1 MNTQHT
7 RGGRLE
13 AASSPDLA
21 EQALAR
27 TAVPAAR
34 GHDAKVHDH
43 DHVHDHDDDHH
54 DDHGDHEHAFEWQ
67 EMLRIALV
75 AVAAAGVWWRW
86 WEPFH
91 AVSVIGVLGL
101 AVGGWPIFKEA
112 LENLLAKRMTMELSM
127 SIAIIAAAAISEFF
141 TALVITLFVLVAEV
155 LEGMTVSRGR
165 RAIRDLLDFLPRAV
179 SVRRGGNVAEVDAD
193 TLAVGDAVLVN
204 PGGRIPVDGTVIAGH
219 SFVDQA
225 RITGES
231 LPLEKTAGAP
241 VFAGSIN
248 QSGALEIRAERIGR
262 DTSYGKIIEAVEQAE
277 RSRAPVQRL
286 ADRLAGYLVYFAL
299 GAAVLTY
306 LLTRD
311 IRSTISVVIVAGAC
325 GIAAG
330 TPLAILGAIGRAA
343 RAGAIIKGGLF
354 LEQLGQVNMVV
365 LDKTGTLTYGQ
376 PEVRTLVP
384 VDGVDELA
392 LLDAAASAELR
403 SEHPLGKT
411 IVAHAR
417 SLGRSLKEPEHFGYT
432 PGRGID
438 ATVGGAL
445 VLAGNQA
452 LMREHKVAVPPN
464 LLEGYRGA
472 SEVLVAQDGRLLG
485 AIVIADQVRPEAARA
500 IKAIHALGIRT
511 VLLTGDAQ
519 AVAQVIAKE
528 LGISEVAADLLPE
541 DKRIR
546 VKALVSEG
554 HIVAMV
560 GDGVNDAPALIE
572 ANVGVAM
579 GSGTD
584 VARESAD
591 VVLLGND
598 LLKFVETLTVA
609 RRTRRII
616 WANFVGT
623 IGVDALGIGLAA
635 FGLLNPLIAAFIHV
649 ASELTF
655 ILNSARL
662 LPPRLSG
669 DSRSQAAQSVA
680 VPTAVQARS

>member
-1 MNTQHT
+1 MTQ
-7 RGGRLE
+7 
-13 AASSPDLA
+13 
-21 EQALAR
+21 Q
-27 TAVPAAR
+27 
-34 GHDAKVHDH
+34 
-43 DHVHDHDDDHH
+43 H
-54 DDHGDHEHAFEWQ
+54 DDHERDGHEHDDHEHAFEWP
-67 EMLRIALV
+67 EMVRIALV
-75 AVAAAGVWWRW
+75 GLAAATVWFRL
-86 WEPFH
+86 WEPLSSFSI
-91 AVSVIGVLGL
+91 VGVAGL
-101 AVGGWPIFKEA
+101 LIGGWPIFKEA
-112 LENLLAKRMTMELSM
+112 FENLIAKRMTMELSM
-127 SIAIIAAAAISEFF
+127 SIAIVAAAAISEFF

-179 SVRRGGNVAEVDAD
+179 SVRRAGGVAEVDAD
-193 TLAVGDAVLVN
+193 TLSLGDAVLVN

-231 LPLEKTAGAP
+231 MPLEKSVGAG

-311 IRSTISVVIVAGAC
+311 SRATISVIIVAGAC

-330 TPLAILGAIGRAA
+330 TPLAILGGIGRAA
-343 RAGAIIKGGLF
+343 RAGAIVKGGLF
-354 LEQLGQVNMVV
+354 LEQLGKVNTVV
-365 LDKTGTLTYGQ
+365 LDKTGTLTYGR
-376 PEVRTLVP
+376 PEVRALLP
-384 VDGVDELA
+384 AAGVDGTA

-411 IVAHAR
+411 IVAHAQA
-417 SLGRSLKEPEHFGYT
+417 LGGSPREPERFGYT

-438 ATVGGAL
+438 ATIGGEL
-445 VLAGNQA
+445 VLVGNLA
-452 LMREHKVAVPPN
+452 LMCDHGIAVPGE
-464 LLEGYRGA
+464 LLAGHPAA
-472 SEVLVAQDGRLLG
+472 SEVYVARAGTLLG
-485 AIVIADQVRPEAARA
+485 AIVIADSVRPEAREA
-500 IKAIHALGIRT
+500 IATIHGMGIRT
-511 VLLTGDAQ
+511 MLLTGDAE
-519 AVAQVIAKE
+519 AVAAVVARQ
-528 LGISEVAADLLPE
+528 LGITDIAADLLPE
-541 DKRIR
+541 DKRER
-546 VKALVSEG
+546 VRRLVAEG
-554 HIVAMV
+554 RTVAMV
-560 GDGVNDAPALIE
+560 GDGVNDAPALVE
-572 ANVGVAM
+572 AQVGVAM

-598 LLKFVETLTVA
+598 LVKFAETLSIA

-616 WANFVGT
+616 WANFAGT
-623 IGVDALGIGLAA
+623 LGVDALGIGLAA
-635 FGLLNPLIAAFIHV
+635 FGMLNPLLAAFIHV

-662 LPPRLSG
+662 LPARAGGTESAKQPS
-669 DSRSQAAQSVA
+669 SSVEIAASV
-680 VPTAVQARS
+680 P